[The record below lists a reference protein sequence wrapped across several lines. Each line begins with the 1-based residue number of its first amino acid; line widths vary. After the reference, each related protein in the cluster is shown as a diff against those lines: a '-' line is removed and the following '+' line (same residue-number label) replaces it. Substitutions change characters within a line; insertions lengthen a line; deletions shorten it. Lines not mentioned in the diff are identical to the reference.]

1 MVSAPCFAPCPSTVH
16 NVLSGKLGVSWF
28 FNIEMRREALNY
40 LVCPKCAGELSVSG
54 DTPRAVDDG
63 HFMSGA
69 LVCSGCTSKFTIR
82 NGVPILLPAN
92 LATVKLETASRFAE
106 EWTRWSDLRDYYE
119 REFFDWV
126 APLTPRDFANQL
138 VFEGGCGKG
147 RHTAIVAELGA
158 KAIVSLDLGESAFVA
173 FAHTRQFSNA
183 HVVIGDLLDP
193 PVRPIFD
200 LAFSVGVLHHL
211 PDPAAGFASLASRVK
226 DGGRVAFWVYGQ
238 EGNEWITRYVDPVR
252 KAVTSRLPAPFLRIA
267 CIPPAVALWAVIKLF
282 YRPGAN
288 GKGPSN
294 LPYGDYFA
302 AQYHYPFD
310 EIHANVFDQLVTP
323 VAYYLREDEVRPW
336 LASGFRDA
344 EIRSH
349 RGYSWTGLA
358 TVNRSKA
365 AAAESHG

>member
-1 MVSAPCFAPCPSTVH
+1 
-16 NVLSGKLGVSWF
+16 
-28 FNIEMRREALNY
+28 MRREALNY
-40 LVCPKCAGELSVSG
+40 LSCPNCKGELVLSG
-54 DTPRAVDDG
+54 DAPPAAEDG
-63 HFMSGA
+63 HFMSGNLA
-69 LVCSGCTSKFTIR
+69 CRDCTSQFRIQ
-82 NGVPILLPAN
+82 NGVPVLLPAN
-92 LATVKLETASRFAE
+92 LATVKLETAARFAE

-126 APLTPRDFANQL
+126 APLTPADFADQL

-147 RHTAIVAELGA
+147 RHTSIVAAHGA

-173 FAHTRQFSNA
+173 FAHTRQFPNA
-183 HVVIGDLLDP
+183 HVIIGDLLNP
-193 PVRPIFD
+193 PVRPVFD

-211 PDPAAGFASLASRVK
+211 PDPAAGFASLASRVR
-226 DGGRVAFWVYGQ
+226 DGGRVAFWVYGY

-252 KAVTSRLPAPFLRIA
+252 KALTSRLPASYLRIA
-267 CIPPAVALWAVIKLF
+267 CVFPALFLFVVIKLF
-282 YRPGAN
+282 YRPGPD
-288 GKGPSN
+288 GKGPAN

-358 TVNRSKA
+358 TVCRSKTA
-365 AAAESHG
+365 AAD

>member
-1 MVSAPCFAPCPSTVH
+1 
-16 NVLSGKLGVSWF
+16 
-28 FNIEMRREALNY
+28 MRPEALNY
-40 LVCPKCAGELSVSG
+40 LRCPNCGGELALSS
-54 DTPRAVDDG
+54 DAPSAAEDG
-63 HFMSGA
+63 HLMSGSLA
-69 LVCSGCTSKFTIR
+69 CRGCTSQFRIQ
-82 NGVPILLPAN
+82 NGVPILLPKN
-92 LATVKLETASRFAE
+92 LANVKLETAARFAE

-126 APLTPRDFANQL
+126 APLTPADFANQI

-147 RHTAIVAELGA
+147 RHTAIVAAHGG

-173 FAHTRQFSNA
+173 FAHTRQFPNA
-183 HVVIGDLLDP
+183 HVIIGDLLSP
-193 PVRPIFD
+193 PVRPVFD

-211 PDPAAGFASLASRVK
+211 PDPAAGFASLASRVR

-252 KAVTSRLPAPFLRIA
+252 KALTSRLPASFLRIA
-267 CIPPAVALWAVIKLF
+267 CIPPALFLWAVIKLF
-282 YRPGAN
+282 YRPGTD
-288 GKGPSN
+288 GKGPAN

-336 LASGFRDA
+336 LASGFCDA
-344 EIRSH
+344 QIRSH

-358 TVNRSKA
+358 TVCRSKTA
-365 AAAESHG
+365 AAD